1 MMQMNDSLRVRYAYD
16 YSGNNIYHTA
26 SNFTIVTGV
35 VSSLFLVDFASKI
48 YQQVMTQANG

>member
-1 MMQMNDSLRVRYAYD
+1 MIQMNDSLRYAYD

-26 SNFTIVTGV
+26 SNFAIVTGV